1 MNKAIKYQWSDVK
14 RTLCIYYSVIILVVA
29 FFFIVG
35 MLTKN
40 DGETYSSF
48 NGLEMCT
55 GIFLFVVGLN
65 SFKEQFFMFLQNG
78 ISRKSI
84 WKSRVV
90 YSLSLCAVM
99 AVADMIL
106 MAIGGLFHR
115 MQPNLYFTSVLAG
128 LYQDWFL
135 QNNAVLVLLLK
146 FLLFFAVYLAA
157 FSAGYFITMLYYRI
171 GRRGKIALSIGL
183 WGVPFVGF
191 PLVDDL
197 LLNNRASRF
206 LLEQLFRLL
215 GLNVGNPVPAII
227 TFLAVS
233 IILYGLWYLLGRRA
247 VVK

>member
-14 RTLCIYYSVIILVVA
+14 RTLCIYYSIIVLVVA

-35 MLTKN
+35 RVTKN

-55 GIFLFVVGLN
+55 GIFLFVLGLN

-146 FLLFFAVYLAA
+146 FLLFLPY
-157 FSAGYFITMLYYRI
+157 T
-171 GRRGKIALSIGL
+171 
-183 WGVPFVGF
+183 W
-191 PLVDDL
+191 
-197 LLNNRASRF
+197 
-206 LLEQLFRLL
+206 QLFQQDISSLCCITALGAGARLPCPSDC
-215 GLNVGNPVPAII
+215 GA
-227 TFLAVS
+227 FRS
-233 IILYGLWYLLGRRA
+233 
-247 VVK
+247 